1 MARLEH
7 AITMIRARRR
17 RRHYSMCKSKNGRKA
32 RSAMSREQ
40 DNTIVTIGDVHYLWG
55 IFLLVASTTR

>member
-1 MARLEH
+1 
-7 AITMIRARRR
+7 MIRARRR